1 MEKENI
7 PIKKM
12 KECKSNCVGIKCKK
26 FYFESHKTFEIYISN
41 LVLVFFHPFFRYEG
55 EWVEGIKQGKGVYTF
70 GSGDVF
76 TGTYENNV
84 RHGEGHLKK
93 IDGEERTE
101 NWKEGKLIN
110 FVITKEKK
118 GK

>member
-1 MEKENI
+1 MCFTIHDFHNPKTS
-7 PIKKM
+7 
-12 KECKSNCVGIKCKK
+12 KSPY
-26 FYFESHKTFEIYISN
+26 YFS
-41 LVLVFFHPFFRYEG
+41 YEG
-55 EWVEGIKQGKGVYTF
+55 EWVDGIKQGAGTYTF

-93 IDGEERTE
+93 MDGEERSE
-101 NWKEGKLIN
+101 NWKEGKLVN
-110 FVITKEKK
+110 FTITKEKK

>member
-1 MEKENI
+1 MGGKIHIPKWRHLQWKLENGVRDGKGKYSYKED
-7 PIKKM
+7 
-12 KECKSNCVGIKCKK
+12 EGV
-26 FYFESHKTFEIYISN
+26 
-41 LVLVFFHPFFRYEG
+41 YEG
-55 EWVEGIKQGKGVYTF
+55 NWVDGIKQGAGKYTF

-84 RHGEGHLKK
+84 RHGEGKLVKA
-93 IDGEERTE
+93 DGEERTE

-110 FVITKEKK
+110 FNITKEKK

>member
-1 MEKENI
+1 M
-7 PIKKM
+7 
-12 KECKSNCVGIKCKK
+12 C
-26 FYFESHKTFEIYISN
+26 H
-41 LVLVFFHPFFRYEG
+41 FRYEG
-55 EWVEGIKQGKGVYTF
+55 QWVDGIKQGAGKYTF

-84 RHGEGHLKK
+84 RHGEGKLVKA
-93 IDGEERTE
+93 DGEERSE

-110 FVITKEKK
+110 FNITKEKK

>member
-1 MEKENI
+1 MVVN
-7 PIKKM
+7 
-12 KECKSNCVGIKCKK
+12 
-26 FYFESHKTFEIYISN
+26 IYIYNCTETFWKLSC
-41 LVLVFFHPFFRYEG
+41 FIICRYEG
-55 EWVEGIKQGKGVYTF
+55 NWVDGIKQGAGKYTF

-84 RHGEGHLKK
+84 RHGEGKLVKA
-93 IDGEERTE
+93 DGEERSE

-110 FVITKEKK
+110 FNITKEKK